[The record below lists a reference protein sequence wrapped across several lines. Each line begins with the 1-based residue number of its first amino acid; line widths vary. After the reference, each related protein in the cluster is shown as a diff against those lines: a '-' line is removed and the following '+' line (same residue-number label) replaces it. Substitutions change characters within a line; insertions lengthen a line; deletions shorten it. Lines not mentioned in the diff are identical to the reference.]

1 MKTNR
6 KLLFCLATLLLG
18 AFSVSAQT
26 AEYNSESFYVDFS
39 SNTPSL
45 IVITSPSDLVEKT
58 RGFKKVVTNQLAIA
72 GRITD
77 PEGVKTV
84 LVNNQN
90 LLLTET
96 GSFAVTLT
104 LSPGPNEIIFNVTDN
119 ENTTTQKIFAV
130 ETQIAAVSANII
142 NTEGDFYALLIGVND
157 YDDPEIADLD
167 KPIADARRLGDV
179 LQQYY
184 TFEPQNITYLENPTR
199 NQIVDALDKLKREI
213 GPEDNLVMFYA
224 GHGYWDKETETGY
237 WIPSNGRKTST
248 ADWFRNTTLTD
259 QLRTIKSK
267 HTLLIADA
275 CFSGSIFKSRS
286 VFISEDAIAIKKLYE
301 LPSRKAMTSGT
312 LTEVPDRSEFL
323 KYLTKR
329 LETNSEK
336 YLPSGELFSS
346 FRRAVINNSDVIPQ
360 YGTMQKVGDEGGDFI
375 FIRRD

>member
-1 MKTNR
+1 MTANLR
-6 KLLFCLATLLLG
+6 ISSVVALLFLVINL
-18 AFSVSAQT
+18 SAQK
-26 AEYNSESFYVDFS
+26 AEYTSESVYVDFS
-39 SNTPSL
+39 SNTPSQ

-58 RGFKKVVTNQLAIA
+58 RGFKKVVSNQLAIA

-77 PEGVKTV
+77 AEGVKTV
-84 LVNNQN
+84 TVNNQN

-96 GSFAVTLT
+96 GSFAVTLS
-104 LSPGPNEIIFNVTDN
+104 LNPGSNEIIFNVVDN
-119 ENTTTQKIFAV
+119 DDATTQKTFVV
-130 ETQIAAVSANII
+130 ETEVAVVGNVI
-142 NTEGDFYALLIGVND
+142 NTQGDFYALLIGVND
-157 YDDPEIADLD
+157 YLDPEIADLD
-167 KPIADARRLGDV
+167 KPIQDAKRLGDV

-199 NQIVDALDKLKREI
+199 NEIVDALDKLKRNI
-213 GPEDNLVMFYA
+213 GPEDNLIMFYA